1 MNFVQL
7 GDLRVHYSLTGRAGA
22 PVVTLSHSL
31 GTDLTIWD
39 QQTTA
44 LEKQF
49 RVLRYDTR
57 GHGRTSA
64 PDGPYSIEQLA
75 RDAIGLL
82 DALGLEQAYFCGIS
96 LGGMIGMWL
105 ALHAPD
111 RFPRL
116 ALANTAARIGTA
128 ETWNNRIEQIRR
140 EGMRSVS
147 VAAVERWLTADF
159 RTRSPELVRAMQH
172 MFESTP
178 IEGYVACCA
187 AIRDADFRAVVSS
200 IRVPALVIS
209 GTRDPATPVADGRFL
224 ADRIPGARYTELDVA
239 HLSNLEA
246 PEQFSAALIHF
257 LVS

>member
-1 MNFVQL
+1 
-7 GDLRVHYSLTGRAGA
+7 
-22 PVVTLSHSL
+22 
-31 GTDLTIWD
+31 
-39 QQTTA
+39 
-44 LEKQF
+44 
-49 RVLRYDTR
+49 
-57 GHGRTSA
+57 
-64 PDGPYSIEQLA
+64 
-75 RDAIGLL
+75 
-82 DALGLEQAYFCGIS
+82 
-96 LGGMIGMWL
+96 MWL